1 MMQGASGHDEASA
14 GLMGAA
20 CAWAV
25 AGLFLW
31 LWYDRSRFMRLLRD
45 VPTVPIKGIFVG
57 LTETRGVV
65 EHDEPLSAGIS
76 GKPCVWHQWSVSE
89 HWRRTQ
95 RYKDQKGVWRTR
107 IVTGSDVVASGG
119 QMTDLR
125 LRDDTGAI
133 IVRAKGA
140 DWTPTSTFQRTV
152 GMRDALYRSKAPGV
166 TVDGSTG
173 QRTFS
178 ESAVPVGAV
187 AWVMG
192 NARVRPDGEALEIG
206 DGAEEGV
213 FMISLA
219 GERSHAGWAY
229 FWAGFGL
236 VAAGG
241 AALVGGAALAPAVAA
256 VAPRLRADLALPV
269 GVGIGGLAFCAVA
282 LLLWG
287 LLVRNGA
294 IRVRTR
300 WERAASL
307 VDVELKRR
315 SDLVPNLAAVA
326 QAGAVHERH
335 VQQCIAALRAGSLAN
350 DVCRVLA
357 ERYPALQADGA
368 FLMLQRQLA
377 DTEERI
383 ALARRFE
390 IESRQAL
397 VERLQTF
404 PQGTMARIMGVAMP
418 PPPLPVPPAPARP
431 PA

>member
-1 MMQGASGHDEASA
+1 MQGTSGHDAAFA

-31 LWYDRSRFMRLLRD
+31 LWYDRSRFVRLLRD
-45 VPTVPIKGIFVG
+45 VPTVPIKGIVVG
-57 LTETRGVV
+57 LTETRGTV
-65 EHDEPLSAGIS
+65 EHDEPLAAGIT
-76 GKPCVWHQWSVSE
+76 GTACVWHQWSVSE

-119 QMTDLR
+119 EWTDLR

-133 IVRAKGA
+133 VVRAKGA

-152 GMRDALYRSKAPGV
+152 GMRDPLYRSKAPGV

-173 QRTFS
+173 QRTYS

-219 GERSHAGWAY
+219 GERSHSGWAW

-236 VAAGG
+236 VAAAF
-241 AALVGGAALAPAVAA
+241 AAMAGGAALAPAAKVLAPGLRDEVMLPA
-256 VAPRLRADLALPV
+256 VIATGALAYGCVTLP
-269 GVGIGGLAFCAVA
+269 
-282 LLLWG
+282 LWG

-315 SDLVPNLAAVA
+315 SDLIPNLAAVA

-335 VQQCIAALRAGSLAN
+335 LQQCVAALRAGNPAN

-368 FLMLQRQLA
+368 FLMLQRQLS

-390 IESRQAL
+390 IESRKAL
-397 VERLQTF
+397 IERLQTF

-418 PPPLPVPPAPARP
+418 PPPLRVPPAPARP

>member
-1 MMQGASGHDEASA
+1 MQQASGHDVAMI
-14 GLMGAA
+14 GLVGTA

-31 LWYDRSRFMRLLRD
+31 LWYNRSRFMRLLRD

-65 EHDEPLSAGIS
+65 EHDEPLEAGLT
-76 GKPCVWHQWSVSE
+76 GRKCVWHEWSVRE

-119 QMTDLR
+119 QWTDLR

-152 GMRDALYRSKAPGV
+152 GMRDPLYRTKAPGV
-166 TVDGSTG
+166 TVNGSTG

-178 ESAVPVGAV
+178 ESAVPIGAT

-192 NARVRPDGEALEIG
+192 NAHVRADGNALEIG

-219 GERSHAGWAY
+219 GERSHAGWAH

-236 VAAGG
+236 VAAGF
-241 AALVGGAALAPAVAA
+241 AALAGGAALAPVAA
-256 VAPRLRADLALPV
+256 LVAPGLPRDLPV
-269 GVGIGGLAFCAVA
+269 LIGAVVGAVVFGA
-282 LLLWG
+282 AAGLLWG
-287 LLVRNGA
+287 LLIRNGA
-294 IRVRTR
+294 VRVRTR
-300 WERAASL
+300 WERSASL

-315 SDLVPNLAAVA
+315 SDLIPNLAAVA

-335 VQQCIAALRAGSLAN
+335 LQQCVAALRAGTLAN

-383 ALARRFE
+383 ALARKFE

-397 VERLQTF
+397 IERLQTF
-404 PQGTMARIMGVAMP
+404 PQGTVARIMGVAMP